1 MIYMGVRP
9 IFCEKWISLNEY
21 LWWDEGQFQ
30 CGVRVV
36 CGQATLG
43 KSYCFTICEVVF
55 LSSWGSIANF
65 VSSVEMDGQSSFAW
79 EAKVGDV
86 RAWRWR
92 R

>member
-43 KSYCFTICEVVF
+43 KRVIS
-55 LSSWGSIANF
+55 
-65 VSSVEMDGQSSFAW
+65 
-79 EAKVGDV
+79 
-86 RAWRWR
+86 
-92 R
+92 